1 MLKDVEFPK
10 DKQKIVEYIKQ
21 KHSDSVTKKKILEKL
36 GKIEE
41 REYKNVSDVTMAAG
55 LVY

>member
-1 MLKDVEFPK
+1 MLKDVEFPI
-10 DKQKIVEYIKQ
+10 DKQKIVEHIKQ
-21 KHSDSVTKKKILEKL
+21 KHSDSVTKEKILE
-36 GKIEE
+36 GKIEQ